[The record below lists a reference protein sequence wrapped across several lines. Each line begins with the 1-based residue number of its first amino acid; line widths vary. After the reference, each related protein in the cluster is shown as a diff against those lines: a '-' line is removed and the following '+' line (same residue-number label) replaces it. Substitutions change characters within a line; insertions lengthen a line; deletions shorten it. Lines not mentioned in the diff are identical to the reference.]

1 MIEDRRIQFLARVQI
16 QGDALHLART
26 VLDEGAVAGANA
38 IVAYLEGLHG
48 PSEVWKQVS
57 GRRFQQDAQ
66 WGGPTHDDR
75 HIPSDWIEFIVKQMS
90 QATGANHAVPPD
102 LAAVRDRL
110 IDAAALAIAAVESLD
125 RRRKK
130 RSDTEHFDGGR
141 LG

>member
-1 MIEDRRIQFLARVQI
+1 MSEERRIWFLSRVQI

-26 VLDEGAVAGANA
+26 VLDEGAVVGANA
-38 IVAYLEGLHG
+38 IVAYLDGLHG
-48 PSEVWKQVS
+48 PSEVWRHVS
-57 GRRFQQDAQ
+57 DKRFQQDAQ
-66 WGGPTHDDR
+66 WGGPAHDDH
-75 HIPSDWIEFIVKQMS
+75 HIPSDWIEFIVRQMS

-110 IDAAALAIAAVESLD
+110 IDVAALAIAAAESLD
-125 RRRKK
+125 RKRKK